1 MIDPKERKELLEV
14 RAQEMESIL
23 PNFYTIYLGKKIE
36 SKRIRFGN
44 EYKGKAKRKEKS

>member
-1 MIDPKERKELLEV
+1 MINPKERKELLEV

-36 SKRIRFGN
+36 SKRI
-44 EYKGKAKRKEKS
+44 